1 MDDIIV
7 RTETTLDD
15 LQNRLN
21 ANEGF
26 TNITESDIYGIASEL
41 AKMIFKNVPALKVID
56 ALSTLVKVDSK
67 LILEKIRYMVDN
79 NYTVFVTV
87 ATYEYAG
94 YMPGSSYPT
103 YTIKSVEYHYE

>member
-41 AKMIFKNVPALKVID
+41 AK
-56 ALSTLVKVDSK
+56 
-67 LILEKIRYMVDN
+67 
-79 NYTVFVTV
+79 
-87 ATYEYAG
+87 
-94 YMPGSSYPT
+94 
-103 YTIKSVEYHYE
+103 